1 MDCVVKEEDII
12 KLHNRIYFFMQD
24 CGINSKNC
32 PMWKEELKDIFMEEL
47 RLSVDKD
54 LDDSED

>member
-1 MDCVVKEEDII
+1 MEVTEEDII

-32 PMWKEELKDIFMEEL
+32 PM
-47 RLSVDKD
+47 
-54 LDDSED
+54 

>member
-1 MDCVVKEEDII
+1 MELFGITEEDII

-32 PMWKEELKDIFMEEL
+32 PMWKEELKDIFMEP
-47 RLSVDKD
+47 D
-54 LDDSED
+54 

>member
-1 MDCVVKEEDII
+1 MDCVVKEDDII

-32 PMWKEELKDIFMEEL
+32 PMWKGGAKRHFYGGTWNCCG
-47 RLSVDKD
+47 
-54 LDDSED
+54 

>member
-12 KLHNRIYFFMQD
+12 KLHNRIYFFMQG

-32 PMWKEELKDIFMEEL
+32 PMQKEELKDIFMEEL
-47 RLSVDKD
+47 GISVDKD
-54 LDDSED
+54 LNDSEE

>member
-12 KLHNRIYFFMQD
+12 KLHNRIYFFMRD

-32 PMWKEELKDIFMEEL
+32 PM
-47 RLSVDKD
+47 
-54 LDDSED
+54 